1 MARKFASLVRYYD
14 DDHDD
19 SNDDENDD
27 GDNHQVIELGK
38 EVGQLGESLLLLQA
52 EQRLFT
58 FLSDTQP
65 ISCQES
71 TTWSKQLNF

>member
-38 EVGQLGESLLLLQA
+38 EVGQLGEIL
-52 EQRLFT
+52 
-58 FLSDTQP
+58 
-65 ISCQES
+65 
-71 TTWSKQLNF
+71 